1 MLVIFGATGNIGGAA
16 AQELRRRDRK
26 VRVALRDVAKGKSL
40 AELGCDIVGS
50 DLCDTSSVARAIDGA
65 EGVLVIVPLAPTAQ
79 DPLAD
84 AVQLIESAARA
95 ISAAKPGRVVVISD
109 YGAHVPANTGITMI
123 FHRLEQRFGAL
134 PVPMTF
140 LRSAEHMH
148 NWLRYVRSAREH
160 GLLPSLHQPVDRL
173 FPSVDAADVGRV
185 AADLLAADNGQERR
199 SSPRV
204 VHVEGPR
211 RISAQDVAQAL
222 AKLVGRDVMAEA
234 FPRDRWLAALRGGG
248 LGERYA
254 QLIAELQD
262 AHNAGLIDSEAGG
275 EVVHG
280 STELADALA
289 RAQLRR
295 ARSVT

>member
-1 MLVIFGATGNIGGAA
+1 MLVLFGATGNIGGAA
-16 AQELRRRDRK
+16 ALGLRRRDRQ
-26 VRVALRDVAKGKSL
+26 VRVVLRDVAKGRAL
-40 AELGCDIVGS
+40 AELGCEVVAGDLS
-50 DLCDTSSVARAIDGA
+50 DKSSVARAIDGA
-65 EGVLVIVPLAPTAQ
+65 EGVLVIVPLAPKAE
-79 DPLAD
+79 DPFAD
-84 AVQLIESAARA
+84 ALQLIESAAEA
-95 ISAAKPGRVVVISD
+95 ISTARPGRVVAISD

-148 NWLRYVRSAREH
+148 NWLRYVRPARES
-160 GLLPSLHQPVDRL
+160 GLLPSLHHPVERL
-173 FPSVDAADVGRV
+173 FPSVNAADVGRV
-185 AADLLAADNGQERR
+185 AAELLAADDGPQAR

-204 VHVEGPR
+204 VHAEGPR
-211 RISAQDVAQAL
+211 RISAQDVAEVL
-222 AKLVGRDVMAEA
+222 ATLVGRAVVAQP
-234 FPRDRWLAALRGGG
+234 FPRDRWLAALRAGG

-275 EVVHG
+275 EVMYG

-289 RAQLRR
+289 HAQLRR
-295 ARSVT
+295 APSAS